1 MGFGLL
7 QFKYSLLDMLL
18 LSKQNKKV
26 TILCWVIYVAVSPSF
41 SLFSKHQ
48 FFFFKSN
55 LVCLQL
61 AAQGINFQFPV
72 SPVKLFLYFFLV
84 HHQSGF
90 FLGGFVELKWR
101 KRNTETCTSLC
112 GDRSQLPFL
121 TIKIPKPTNFL
132 PIFSARRL

>member
-26 TILCWVIYVAVSPSF
+26 TILCWVIYVAVSPYSQSTNF
-41 SLFSKHQ
+41 SSLSLILCACSWLRRALIF
-48 FFFFKSN
+48 
-55 LVCLQL
+55 
-61 AAQGINFQFPV
+61 NFQ
-72 SPVKLFLYFFLV
+72 SLRSNYSYFFLV

-101 KRNTETCTSLC
+101 KRNAETCTSLC

>member
-1 MGFGLL
+1 MWDLGFYNSSIVCWTCYCCPNRIKKS
-7 QFKYSLLDMLL
+7 QFCVGSFTSQFLL
-18 LSKQNKKV
+18 LSPYSQSTNFSSLSL
-26 TILCWVIYVAVSPSF
+26 ILCACSWLRRALIF
-41 SLFSKHQ
+41 NFQSLRSNYSY
-48 FFFFKSN
+48 FFF
-55 LVCLQL
+55 
-61 AAQGINFQFPV
+61 
-72 SPVKLFLYFFLV
+72 V